1 MNLYPAL
8 KAHMGDWTYYIVKM
22 KMRELGAEVHF
33 ASEVSDDRT
42 LDDAIQRMLN
52 ESRAKTSIVNYLTRR
67 DDRFFSSLVVAALGG
82 APKFY
87 PVSISD
93 EPEFRVFSDQGLDN
107 AFGVLTFSGGQKY
120 YALDGQHR
128 LKAIKTLLDKSEEA
142 SVDAPEGFADEE
154 ISVILIIHREGE
166 DPNAFRQKY
175 RRLFSSLNRYAK
187 ATDKDTN
194 IIMDEDDVFAILT
207 RRLISEHKFFRAP
220 GRQAESFRVL
230 TKGKNLKSGQSYFT
244 SLQTLYAMNQMFLS
258 SADRVNRGWGSGAE
272 REKEMKQF
280 LQFRPEEEYLDALY
294 DELVLYWDA
303 LLAVLPVLH
312 SDPAEVRNHTAD
324 GDDEREKD
332 LLPFWPIG
340 QELLVKIARRLLNQ
354 RLRDSTS
361 PTMAEC
367 KAVLGCLSQ
376 INWDMHAPPWRHFL
390 LVGDG
395 TEEASWKMRSED
407 RRQATSVGERILAWL
422 VGLDSLNDDEQRELR
437 QEWSRYL
444 SPAQSKEDIARMWD
458 LIRLQKLQ

>member
-1 MNLYPAL
+1 MYLYPAL

-33 ASEVSDDRT
+33 ASEVADDRT

-87 PVSISD
+87 PVRISD

-142 SVDAPEGFADEE
+142 SVDAPEGFGDEE

-207 RRLISEHKFFRAP
+207 RRLVSEHAFFRAP
-220 GRQAESFRVL
+220 GRQVESFRVL
-230 TKGKNLKSGQSYFT
+230 TKGKNLKGGQSYFT

-272 REKEMKQF
+272 REKDVKQF
-280 LQFRPEEEYLDALY
+280 LQFRPEEEYLDTLY
-294 DELVLYWDA
+294 EELVLYWDA
-303 LLAVLPVLH
+303 LLEALPVLN
-312 SDPAEVRNHTAD
+312 SDPAEARNHTAD
-324 GDDEREKD
+324 GDDDEGRD

-354 RLRDSTS
+354 RLSDPNA
-361 PTMAEC
+361 PTKEEC
-367 KAVLGCLSQ
+367 KKVLSCLARIDWGLHS
-376 INWDMHAPPWRHFL
+376 PPWRHFL

-395 TEEASWKMRSED
+395 TEDGRWKMRSED
-407 RRQATSVGERILAWL
+407 RRAAINLAERILAWL
-422 VGLDSLNDDEQRELR
+422 VGLDSLNDNEQSDLR
-437 QEWSRYL
+437 REWSRYL
-444 SPAQSKEDIARMWD
+444 TPAQSKSATETMWES
-458 LIRLQKLQ
+458 IRAQKLI